1 MKKNLNYYADN
12 DSHTLA
18 YLSIDGKHARN
29 AGMATQL
36 GELFDHS
43 CDAINSMMQS
53 VIVTGAIQL
62 LTNSSSMVINI
73 HSNHNIVDS
82 SLSLSFDS
90 VMNNSVMISYWGALI
105 VLMCV

>member
-1 MKKNLNYYADN
+1 MTHIL
-12 DSHTLA
+12 T

-29 AGMATQL
+29 AGTATQL

-53 VIVTGAIQL
+53 VIVTGATQS

-73 HSNHNIVDS
+73 HSNHNMVDS
-82 SLSLSFDS
+82 SLSLLSDS
-90 VMNNSVMISYWGALI
+90 VMNNSMMMMISYWGALI